1 MYHHVQS
8 LSFCTSVIVVALSID
23 PDEHVYRTKF
33 ELFYS

>member
-23 PDEHVYRTKF
+23 PDEHVY
-33 ELFYS
+33 